1 MDNETAKIINW
12 DEIAI
17 TSPCH
22 KTWKDMTGDDRVRF
36 CDLCALNVYNLS
48 EMTRAQAE
56 ALIGQNEGRVCLKL
70 FRKLD
75 GTILTRDCP
84 IGVQIVERARRRL
97 KIVAAAVVGFFNFLP
112 AVAQGQK
119 DWYGVDRYG
128 GFTTQMDTTVRQII
142 KTSDPREPADPAKM
156 YAEAKQLES
165 EKQYLSAI
173 TKCREALDLLRQ
185 NKKKYDP
192 GFARI
197 VGHKYIALLKKTGY
211 GAQASIEE
219 KRLKDQKVL

>member
-1 MDNETAKIINW
+1 MDSETANIINW

-22 KTWKDMTGDDRVRF
+22 KTWRDMTGDDRVRF
-36 CDLCALNVYNLS
+36 CDSCALNVYNLS
-48 EMTRAQAE
+48 DLTRAQAE
-56 ALIGQNEGRVCLKL
+56 VLIGQNEGRVCLKL

-84 IGVQIVERARRRL
+84 IGVQIIERTRRRL

-112 AVAQGQK
+112 AVAQVQK

-128 GFTTQMDTTVRQII
+128 GFTAQMDTMARQVI

-156 YAEAKQLES
+156 YAEAKQLER
-165 EKQYLSAI
+165 EEQYLSAI
-173 TKCREALDLLRQ
+173 SKCRETLDLLRQ
-185 NKKKYDP
+185 NKNKYDP
-192 GFARI
+192 GFARV
-197 VGHKYIALLKKTGY
+197 VGRKYIALLKKTGY
-211 GAQASIEE
+211 SSQASIEQ
-219 KRLKDQKVL
+219 KRLKDQKML